1 MINFANLI
9 HYPEQPMAMVIN
21 LVVLLCVFAV
31 LVSVLIDFVEFQTRS
46 GVKKEKRSFVETGTM
61 FLFFVGFYSLL
72 RFSVGRFEVSLVEL
86 KIILIV
92 AGLLLIIIGCLV
104 NIRGRLFLGKNWA
117 NQIKI
122 YQDHSFISS
131 GPYRFIRHPLYASI
145 IWMFFGASLVY
156 SNYLACLANLLIFT
170 PLMYLRAK
178 QEEALLSQEFPDY
191 RDYQKK
197 VGLFF
202 PKL

>member
-9 HYPEQPMAMVIN
+9 HYPAQPMAMAIN

-31 LVSVLIDFVEFQTRS
+31 LVSVLIDFVEFQARS
-46 GVKKEKRSFVETGTM
+46 GVKKEKRSLVETGTM
-61 FLFFVGFYSLL
+61 VLFFVGFYSLL

-104 NIRGRLFLGKNWA
+104 NISGRLFLGKNWA

-145 IWMFFGASLVY
+145 IWMFFGASFVY
-156 SNYLACLANLLIFT
+156 SNYLACLANLLIFI

-178 QEEALLSQEFPDY
+178 QEEALLSQEFSDY